1 MQPAGM
7 GTVLLHRHVVSTRLM
22 SCTSFAPALDAASR
36 AQYFTE
42 HLPSG
47 LFRVQDGAEDGV
59 AWRVTPDPF
68 PLAPSTLAAIE
79 TLGKDLLSFYRA
91 LNALYLRSARG
102 TAPAFIAEE
111 LDRGKPE
118 QIVKLARQNRFKQ
131 DVPRVIRPDLILTD
145 DGYVASELDSVPGGM
160 GFVAAMGRTYCEIG
174 IDSIGGADGIAER
187 FAEMVSGIAGSP
199 HPTVAIVVSEES
211 ADYRGELR
219 WLASRIDELG
229 LADVVVCAPQEIFFT
244 EEALFVRREDG
255 REAKIDVLYRNFEL
269 FDLLNIPKQELI
281 LYAARHN
288 RVKMSPPPKPHLEE
302 KSAFALFHHP
312 GLRALWRAELGAA
325 TDERL
330 LGIFPRTWIVD
341 PRPLPWQAAIIDLS
355 ANGVPVQ
362 DWSQLEDLGK
372 SERDYV
378 IKPSGFSE
386 LAWGSRGV
394 KVANDLTRD
403 GWRDALQDA
412 LKMFDRT
419 PHVLQRFHKGKR
431 VRVPYLDRSSGEVKE
446 MDGRV
451 RLCPYYF
458 VVGDD
463 ARLGGIL
470 ATIAPADKRLI
481 HGMTDAIMAPCRVAD
496 DGY

>member
-1 MQPAGM
+1 MP
-7 GTVLLHRHVVSTRLM
+7 
-22 SCTSFAPALDAASR
+22 CTSLAPELDAVGR
-36 AQYFTE
+36 GRYVTE
-42 HLPSG
+42 HLPAG
-47 LFRVQDGAEDGV
+47 LFRVPEDSDNGV
-59 AWRVTPDPF
+59 AWRVTPEPF
-68 PLAPSTLAAIE
+68 PLAPKTVAAIE
-79 TLGKDLLSFYRA
+79 TLGHDLLAFYRA

-145 DGYVASELDSVPGGM
+145 DGYIASELDSVPGGM
-160 GFVAAMGRTYCEIG
+160 GFVGAMAHTYCQIG
-174 IDSIGGADGIAER
+174 SDSVGGADGMAHR
-187 FAEMVSGIAGSP
+187 FAEMLAGVAGNA

-211 ADYRGELR
+211 ADYRNELR
-219 WLASRIDELG
+219 WLAAQVDAFG
-229 LADVVVCAPQEIFFT
+229 LADVVVALPQEIVFT
-244 EEALFVRREDG
+244 EDALFVRREGG
-255 REAKIDVLYRNFEL
+255 RETKIDVLYRNFEL
-269 FDLLNIPKQELI
+269 FDLLNVPKQELM

-288 RVKMSPPPKPHLEE
+288 RVKLTPPPKAHFEE
-302 KSAFALFHHP
+302 KASFALFHHP
-312 GLRALWRAELGAA
+312 LLRSFWRSELGAQI
-325 TDERL
+325 DERL

-341 PRPLPWQAAIIDLS
+341 PRPLPPQAAIIDLF
-355 ANGVPVQ
+355 ADGVPVH
-362 DWSQLEDLGK
+362 DWSQLDDLGK

-378 IKPSGFSE
+378 LKPSGFSE

-403 GWRDALQDA
+403 AWREAIREALA
-412 LKMFDRT
+412 SYEKT
-419 PHVLQRFHKGKR
+419 PYVLQRFHKGRR
-431 VRVPYLDRSSGEVKE
+431 VRVPYVDKSSGALKE

-458 VVGDD
+458 VVGDE

-470 ATIAPADKRLI
+470 ATVAPADKRLI

-496 DGY
+496 DGF